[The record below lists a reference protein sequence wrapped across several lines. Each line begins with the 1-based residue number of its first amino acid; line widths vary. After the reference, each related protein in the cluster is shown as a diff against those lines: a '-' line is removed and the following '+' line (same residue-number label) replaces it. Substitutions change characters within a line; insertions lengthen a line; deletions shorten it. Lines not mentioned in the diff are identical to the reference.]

1 MDRITYKLYLLNY
14 LFSRMEPIDY
24 PKADELNSE
33 VQSFP
38 AIQAKM
44 TPEPISELT
53 NYQPAGKLAGKVAII
68 TGGDSGIG
76 RAVAVAFAKEGANV
90 VITYLSEEEVDAQ
103 ETKRLAEQFGGTC
116 LTLASDVRNKSLCKE
131 VVDKTVAQFGQL
143 DILVNNAAY
152 QHIVEDLEDI
162 TEEQLRRTFD
172 TNILGY
178 FFMTQVALP
187 HLKEGA
193 SIINTGS
200 IVGKQGM
207 PKLVDYASTKG
218 AIHAFT
224 MSIAGQLGKRKI
236 RVNAVLPGPI
246 YTPFL
251 PGAGMGPDGVE
262 EAASKTILERP
273 GQPDEL
279 APAYVLLASTDGS
292 YITGSLLDVNGGNA

>member
-1 MDRITYKLYLLNY
+1 
-14 LFSRMEPIDY
+14 MEQVVKR
-24 PKADELNSE
+24 PKSGELKSE
-33 VQSFP
+33 VQDFP

-44 TPEPISELT
+44 TPEPQSDLSGY
-53 NYQPAGKLAGKVAII
+53 NAAGKLAGKVAII

-76 RAVAVAFAKEGANV
+76 RAVAVAYAKEGANV
-90 VITYLSEEEVDAQ
+90 AIIYLAEEQEDAD
-103 ETKRLAEQFGGTC
+103 ETKRLAEQFGTKC
-116 LTLASDVRNKSLCKE
+116 LLIPTDVRSKANCQKA
-131 VVDKTVAQFGQL
+131 VDQTVSEFGKL
-143 DILVNNAAY
+143 NILVNNAAY
-152 QHIVEDLEDI
+152 QHIVENVIDI

-178 FFMTQVALP
+178 FFMVQAALP
-187 HLKEGA
+187 HLHEHDV
-193 SIINTGS
+193 IINTGS
-200 IVGKQGM
+200 IVGKMGQ

-224 MSIAGQLGKRKI
+224 MSLATQLGEQKI

-251 PGAGMGPDGVE
+251 PGAGMGPEGVE
-262 EAASKTILERP
+262 EAASKTILQRP

-279 APAYVLLASTDGS
+279 APAYVLLASADGS

>member
-1 MDRITYKLYLLNY
+1 MTQTEQQRP
-14 LFSRMEPIDY
+14 S
-24 PKADELNSE
+24 ADELKSD
-33 VQSFP
+33 VQPFP

-44 TPEPISELT
+44 TPEPESDLSF
-53 NYQPAGKLAGKVAII
+53 YKAAGKLAGKVAII

-90 VITYLSEEEVDAQ
+90 TIMYLPEEEVDAQ
-103 ETKRLAEQFGGTC
+103 ETKRLAEQFGTTC
-116 LTLASDVRNKSLCKE
+116 LTIASDVRAKE
-131 VVDKTVAQFGQL
+131 NCQKVVEQTVSTFGQL

-152 QHIVEDLEDI
+152 QHIVEKIEDI
-162 TEEQLRRTFD
+162 PEEQLRRTFD

-178 FFMTQVALP
+178 FFMVQAAIP

-200 IVGKQGM
+200 IVGKQGE

-218 AIHAFT
+218 SIHAFT
-224 MSIAGQLGKRKI
+224 MSLATQLGEKKI

-251 PGAGMGPDGVE
+251 PGAGMGPDGVQK
-262 EAASKTILERP
+262 AAAKTILQRP

-279 APAYVLLASTDGS
+279 APAYVLLASEDGS

>member
-1 MDRITYKLYLLNY
+1 
-14 LFSRMEPIDY
+14 MEQAEFRPQ
-24 PKADELNSE
+24 AEELKSD
-33 VQSFP
+33 VQEFP

-44 TPEPISELT
+44 TPEPDSDLS
-53 NYQPAGKLAGKVAII
+53 NYLAAGKLKGKVAIV

-90 VITYLSEEEVDAQ
+90 VITYLAEEDVDAQ
-103 ETKRLAEQFGGTC
+103 ETKRLAEQFGSQC
-116 LTLASDVRNKSLCKE
+116 LTIATDVRSKAKCQE
-131 VVDKTVAQFGQL
+131 VVDQTVAQFGQL
-143 DILVNNAAY
+143 NILVNNAAY
-152 QHIVEDLEDI
+152 QHIEEKIEDI
-162 TEEQLRRTFD
+162 TEEQLSRTFE
-172 TNILGY
+172 TNIYGY
-178 FFMTQVALP
+178 FFMVQTALP
-187 HLKEGA
+187 HLHEGD

-200 IVGKQGM
+200 IVGKQGE

-224 MSIAGQLGKRKI
+224 KSLATQLGEKKI

-251 PGAGMGPDGVE
+251 PGAGMGPDGVKK
-262 EAASKTILERP
+262 AADKTILQRP
-273 GQPDEL
+273 GQPEEL

>member
-1 MDRITYKLYLLNY
+1 MAQVDERPT
-14 LFSRMEPIDY
+14 
-24 PKADELNSE
+24 ADELKTD
-33 VQSFP
+33 VQDFP

-44 TPEPISELT
+44 TPEPQSDLSGY
-53 NYQPAGKLAGKVAII
+53 NAAGKLAGKVAII
-68 TGGDSGIG
+68 TGADSGIG

-90 VITYLSEEEVDAQ
+90 TNVYLAEEEEDAT
-103 ETKRLAEQFGGTC
+103 ETKRMVEQYGVTC
-116 LTLASDVRNKSLCKE
+116 LNIPSDVRSKAKCQE
-131 VVDKTVAQFGQL
+131 IVDQTISQFGKAN
-143 DILVNNAAY
+143 ILVNNAAY
-152 QHIVEDLEDI
+152 QHIVEKITDI

-178 FFMTQVALP
+178 FFMVQAVVP
-187 HLKEGA
+187 HLSEGD

-200 IVGKQGM
+200 IVGKQGE

-224 MSIAGQLGKRKI
+224 MSLATQLGEQKI

-251 PGAGMGPDGVE
+251 PGAGMGPDGVKQ
-262 EAASKTILERP
+262 AAAKTILQRP

-279 APAYVLLASTDGS
+279 APAYVLLASQDGS

>member
-1 MDRITYKLYLLNY
+1 MQAEFR
-14 LFSRMEPIDY
+14 PQ
-24 PKADELNSE
+24 AQELKPE
-33 VQSFP
+33 VQDFP
-38 AIQAKM
+38 AIQGKM
-44 TPEPISELT
+44 TPEPDSDLS
-53 NYQPAGKLAGKVAII
+53 NYKAAGKLEGKVAII

-90 VITYLSEEEVDAQ
+90 AILYLAEEEEDAQ
-103 ETKRLAEQFGGTC
+103 ETKRLAERFGTRC
-116 LTLASDVRNKSLCKE
+116 LLIPSDVRSLAKCRE
-131 VVDKTVAQFGQL
+131 AVEQVVQEFGQL
-143 DILVNNAAY
+143 NILVNNAAY
-152 QHIVEDLEDI
+152 QHIVEKITDI

-178 FFMTQVALP
+178 FFMVQAALP
-187 HLKEGA
+187 HMQSGDT
-193 SIINTGS
+193 IINTGS
-200 IVGKQGM
+200 IVGKQGE

-224 MSIAGQLGKRKI
+224 MSLATQLGEQGI

-251 PGAGMGPDGVE
+251 PGAGMTPEGIE
-262 EAASKTILERP
+262 QAASKTIIGRP
-273 GQPDEL
+273 GQPEEL

>member
-1 MDRITYKLYLLNY
+1 MTQEEKRP
-14 LFSRMEPIDY
+14 E
-24 PKADELNSE
+24 ADELKSA
-33 VQSFP
+33 VQEFP

-44 TPEPISELT
+44 TPKPQSDLT
-53 NYQPAGKLAGKVAII
+53 SYKAAGKLAGKVAIV

-90 VITYLSEEEVDAQ
+90 AIVYLAEEDVDAQ
-103 ETKRLAEQFGGTC
+103 ETKRLAEQFGTKC
-116 LTLASDVRNKSLCKE
+116 LLIPSDVRSKE
-131 VVDKTVAQFGQL
+131 RCNQAVQKTLLEFGQL
-143 DILVNNAAY
+143 NILVNNAAY
-152 QHIVEDLEDI
+152 QHIVEKITDI

-178 FFMTQVALP
+178 FFMVQAALP
-187 HLKEGA
+187 HLHEND

-200 IVGKQGM
+200 IVGKQGE

-224 MSIAGQLGKRKI
+224 MSLATQLGEQKI

-251 PGAGMGPDGVE
+251 PGAGMGPEGVVK
-262 EAASKTILERP
+262 AAAKTILQRP

-279 APAYVLLASTDGS
+279 APAYVLLASEDGS
-292 YITGSLLDVNGGNA
+292 YITGSLLDVNGGNQ

>member
-1 MDRITYKLYLLNY
+1 MSQQEQRP
-14 LFSRMEPIDY
+14 S
-24 PKADELNSE
+24 ADTLKSE
-33 VQSFP
+33 VQDFP

-44 TPEPISELT
+44 TPEPQSDLAS
-53 NYQPAGKLAGKVAII
+53 YRAAGKLAGKVAIV

-90 VITYLSEEEVDAQ
+90 AIVYLEAEEEDAQ
-103 ETKRLAEQFGGTC
+103 ETKRLAEQFGTKC
-116 LTLASDVRNKSLCKE
+116 LLIPSDVRSKE
-131 VVDKTVAQFGQL
+131 KCNQAVQKTLLEFGQL
-143 DILVNNAAY
+143 NILVNNAAY
-152 QHIVEDLEDI
+152 QHIVEKITDI

-178 FFMTQVALP
+178 FFMVQAVLP
-187 HLKEGA
+187 HLTEGD

-200 IVGKQGM
+200 IVGKKGE

-224 MSIAGQLGKRKI
+224 MSLATQLGEQKI

-251 PGAGMGPDGVE
+251 PGAGMGPDGVVK
-262 EAASKTILERP
+262 AAAKTILQRP
-273 GQPDEL
+273 GQPEEL
-279 APAYVLLASTDGS
+279 APAYVLLASEDGS
-292 YITGSLLDVNGGNA
+292 YITGSLLDVNGGNM